1 MHSKGDVDGDA
12 AGGPFASETHIRVLD
27 VMERRPVGKQIH
39 ALSEPGLHIVR
50 ARLNDGFSAES
61 GDYFALESGKSGPLS
76 PIRFQDLS
84 GDANSALQ
92 ESVVESIK
100 VNPDPH
106 LGFYNRA
113 NNISLKVHAFQLLP
127 GVGSSTA
134 RSWVEIRGPNGWVD
148 LDEVSQ
154 KLDIDAVEL
163 LAERYV
169 SEMEN
174 PGEVP
179 CLLDLLVRVGA

>member
-1 MHSKGDVDGDA
+1 M
-12 AGGPFASETHIRVLD
+12 
-27 VMERRPVGKQIH
+27 
-39 ALSEPGLHIVR
+39 
-50 ARLNDGFSAES
+50 
-61 GDYFALESGKSGPLS
+61 
-76 PIRFQDLS
+76 
-84 GDANSALQ
+84 
-92 ESVVESIK
+92 
-100 VNPDPH
+100 
-106 LGFYNRA
+106 
-113 NNISLKVHAFQLLP
+113 
-127 GVGSSTA
+127 
-134 RSWVEIRGPNGWVD
+134 EIRGPNGWVD